1 MDKLSNEEAA
11 ERMQDFIDAH
21 ASIIG
26 ENNFDK
32 IFYDSLRVRSATISG
47 PGVSAKAVFECR
59 IPPTYTNQPRDSDKK
74 TSHGGAIATFFDMT
88 TSMAIIACNFPAWL
102 STGASRKLEVTYL
115 KPPVEGD
122 QVLFECEV
130 IQIGKR
136 LAELRGVMRRE
147 ADGALLATCEHQK
160 YMADKPH
167 YVVNSSIKL

>member
-1 MDKLSNEEAA
+1 MDALDNEEAA

-26 ENNFDK
+26 EDNFDK

-47 PGVSAKAVFECR
+47 PGVSAKAVFECK

-102 STGASRKLEVTYL
+102 STGVSQGVRRLIHKFQTDQILSRRPQESSKSPISSHL
-115 KPPVEGD
+115 
-122 QVLFECEV
+122 
-130 IQIGKR
+130 
-136 LAELRGVMRRE
+136 LRE
-147 ADGALLATCEHQK
+147 
-160 YMADKPH
+160 
-167 YVVNSSIKL
+167 IKCSLSVR